1 MQFWKTASLFTYAQ
15 GYMQELIA
23 DLERQK
29 RVLMN
34 AAMIEARDREAV
46 AQLSVGSSHQSL
58 PLPRSPATEAPVQST
73 REDSQ
78 SAPDPSPV
86 IASSPSPKE
95 ATQQPDPW
103 SQARPDE
110 TQSWS
115 PRVIRRGT

>member
-1 MQFWKTASLFTYAQ
+1 MEETSLFTYAQ
-15 GYMQELIA
+15 EYIQELIA

-46 AQLSVGSSHQSL
+46 AQLSVGSSPQSL
-58 PLPRSPATEAPVQST
+58 PLPHPPTTEASIRSAP
-73 REDSQ
+73 EDSQ

-86 IASSPSPKE
+86 IANSSSPKE